1 MTTMTGTLDLGR
13 IPDEQFDP
21 HFHLRVAVVFYDQV
35 LGSVI
40 LKPVSRTVP
49 LAFSVPFSP
58 ALFGFRRLPAALTVV
73 IGADAAAIDLLGTDT
88 LRHEVALAGLLNAP
102 MEALVIPVGTLRPG
116 IAQYGRW
123 LVGSGFFPVAG
134 GMACTPPDEGALD
147 AEIAEL
153 GSEDARRNDYTIES
167 EDDNPGR
174 LVGTALSADEER
186 ALDVMKINTDAADDR
201 GAREVRVA
209 GSCSSRP
216 WHVAPSLLRL
226 RAEINLRW
234 PDRDKRSD
242 GTIGDQSH
250 CERPSDHNP
259 NERSSVNAVDV
270 DKDGIA
276 PMEVVRA
283 ALLHP
288 STNYVIFNKTI
299 WSREYGFRARQYTGA
314 NPHTA
319 HVHVSILPSAAA
331 EQDSRGWRIWPVAA
345 PKAVTGAAALSVDGL
360 RADGAPAFDVGRTYE
375 VLLTLDGKQFEV
387 ALTVLRA
394 H

>member
-1 MTTMTGTLDLGR
+1 MTTLTGTLDLGR

-35 LGSVI
+35 LGSVV
-40 LKPVSRTVP
+40 LKPVSRAAP

-58 ALFGFRRLPAALTVV
+58 AQFGFRRLPAALTVV
-73 IGADAAAIDLLGTDT
+73 IGAAAAAIDLLATDT
-88 LRHEVALAGLLNAP
+88 LRHEVSLAGLLHAP
-102 MEALVIPVGTLRPG
+102 MEALAIPVGTLRPG

-123 LVGSGFFPVAG
+123 LVGSGLFPLAG
-134 GMACTPPDEGALD
+134 GMACTPPAEGELD

-153 GSEDARRNDYTIES
+153 GSEDARRNDYTIET

-186 ALDVMKINTDAADDR
+186 ALDVMQINTDAADDR
-201 GAREVRVA
+201 GARQMRVA
-209 GSCSSRP
+209 GNCSSRP
-216 WHVAPSLLRL
+216 WHVAPCLVRL

-259 NERSSVNAVDV
+259 NERSSVNAFDV

-299 WSREYGFRARQYTGA
+299 WSRAYGFRARQYTGA

-319 HVHVSILPSAAA
+319 HLHVSILPSAAA
-331 EQDSRGWRIWPVAA
+331 EQDDRGWRIWPVVAA
-345 PKAVTGAAALSVDGL
+345 SSVEGL
-360 RADGAPAFDVGRTYE
+360 RTDVAPAFDVGRTYE
-375 VLLTLDGKQFEV
+375 VMLTLDGKQFEV